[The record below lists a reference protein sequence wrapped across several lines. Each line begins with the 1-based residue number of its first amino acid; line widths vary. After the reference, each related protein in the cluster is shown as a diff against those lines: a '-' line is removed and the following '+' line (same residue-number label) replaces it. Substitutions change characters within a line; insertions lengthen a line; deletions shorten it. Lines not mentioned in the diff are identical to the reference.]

1 MEALRLQKKRHT
13 INTKAAYVFHPP
25 TPQLAHKTT
34 YRSIAA
40 QKKAPIRAFSVLFS
54 LKYYL

>member
-25 TPQLAHKTT
+25 LHSSHIKL
-34 YRSIAA
+34 
-40 QKKAPIRAFSVLFS
+40 PIGALLPRKRRRFALLV
-54 LKYYL
+54 YYSP